1 MQYLISFLEGFIT
14 VISPCILPLL
24 PLYVTYFAGND
35 KDGNPKNVLKNS
47 LGFVLGFTIVFVSLG
62 ALAGSIGMFLKMY
75 SYWVN
80 IILGIVVI
88 LFGLN
93 FLGIIKFNLWGKGT
107 SKEVENLGFFSSL
120 TFGMVF
126 SIGWTP
132 CVSAFLGSALLLASQ
147 QGSVITG
154 VIMLFFYSIGLGI
167 PLILCALLINKL
179 KNAFDFIKRNYS
191 LINKV
196 CGILLII
203 LGILMALGKLN

>member
-80 IILGIVVI
+80 IILGIIVI
-88 LFGLN
+88 LL
-93 FLGIIKFNLWGKGT
+93 
-107 SKEVENLGFFSSL
+107 
-120 TFGMVF
+120 
-126 SIGWTP
+126 
-132 CVSAFLGSALLLASQ
+132 
-147 QGSVITG
+147 
-154 VIMLFFYSIGLGI
+154 
-167 PLILCALLINKL
+167 
-179 KNAFDFIKRNYS
+179 S
-191 LINKV
+191 LIHIFLITTLSRYTYIQSHIKKQLQSNATV
-196 CGILLII
+196 FYLII
-203 LGILMALGKLN
+203 YS